1 MVAIPAYSRVR
12 QIRPGA
18 ENGMPLKL
26 NDLGAI
32 ASAVHLV
39 LASSNSRWLAFS
51 LKVLSRSHWEGSGG
65 SVYSYRYRYGGG
77 ERDGSL

>member
-26 NDLGAI
+26 NDLGGT
-32 ASAVHLV
+32 L
-39 LASSNSRWLAFS
+39 
-51 LKVLSRSHWEGSGG
+51 GYSG
-65 SVYSYRYRYGGG
+65 VAP
-77 ERDGSL
+77 L